1 MLPEPPTIGLIG
13 VGNLGTAL
21 SRGLLGGDP
30 TLRLLVF
37 DPDDARVD
45 ALLAAESRPTPMA
58 SAAEL
63 AGAADVVMVVV
74 KPQDMDVTLDSFA
87 AALRPDQHVVSTAAG
102 VTLDRLRLQ
111 LETPCCLFRIMPNL
125 AVAYGEGVVALAA
138 EDGTSAAHIAAMER
152 LFQGLGMVR
161 STPEWY
167 FDAVT
172 ALTGSGPGF
181 LALVLEGMEDGGV
194 AAGLPRDLARAF
206 VGQMALGSGHLLRE
220 ERISP
225 ASLKDRVSSPAGT
238 TMAGLAVLEEH
249 GVRGAFL
256 RAVQAAAERGR
267 QL

>member
-1 MLPEPPTIGLIG
+1 MIPNPPTVGLIG

-21 SRGLLGGDP
+21 ARGLLRGHSS
-30 TLRLLVF
+30 LRLLIF
-37 DPDDARVD
+37 DPADNRIDT
-45 ALLAAESRPTPMA
+45 LLAIESRPTPMG

-63 AGAADVVMVVV
+63 VRAADVVLVVV
-74 KPQDMDVTLDSFA
+74 KPQDMEGTLSSIVGEV
-87 AALRPDQHVVSTAAG
+87 RPEHYVVSTAAG
-102 VTLDRLRLQ
+102 VTLDRLRTD
-111 LETPCCLFRIMPNL
+111 LESPCRLFRVMPNL
-125 AVAYGEGVVALAA
+125 AVAYGEGVLALAA
-138 EDGTSAAHIAAMER
+138 EDGTATADVTVMEH
-152 LFQGLGMVR
+152 FFSGLGLVN
-161 STPEWY
+161 SLPEWH

-181 LALVLEGMEDGGV
+181 LAVVLEALEDGGV
-194 AAGLPRDLARAF
+194 AVGLPRDIARAF
-206 VGQMALGSGHLLRE
+206 VGQMALGAGHLLRE

-238 TMAGLAVLEEH
+238 TMAGLAVLEDH